1 MTISIFLSSV
11 VVPLPTPSP
20 PPIPPSLHSSGL
32 VSHLR
37 SLPPSLSVLTLLL
50 FRMLD
55 LFCSGGLAAYLHA
68 DRVHDIL
75 ANAQAKEVT
84 KQLQQPQQRG
94 AAAALHSNGNAHVI
108 APDVDSSVSTSTG
121 ADSHNAASLK
131 KFKTIGMSGFFLLHD
146 NVLGDPI
153 YQTQMKNVFEISNS
167 SGGVSEERRE

>member
-1 MTISIFLSSV
+1 MEV
-11 VVPLPTPSP
+11 
-20 PPIPPSLHSSGL
+20 L
-32 VSHLR
+32 VTGCS
-37 SLPPSLSVLTLLL
+37 
-50 FRMLD
+50 
-55 LFCSGGLAAYLHA
+55 SGGLAAYLHA

-108 APDVDSSVSTSTG
+108 APDVDSSVITST
-121 ADSHNAASLK
+121 DAAPLK